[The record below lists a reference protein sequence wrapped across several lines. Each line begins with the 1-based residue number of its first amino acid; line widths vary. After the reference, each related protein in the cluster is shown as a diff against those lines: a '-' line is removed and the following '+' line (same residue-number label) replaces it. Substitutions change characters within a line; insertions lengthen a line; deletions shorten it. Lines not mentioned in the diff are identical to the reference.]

1 MTKCKRDIQK
11 QVKFPLAVRE
21 KKKKNVP
28 TDWLSKGADHCANIK
43 SLNGGLQQADPA
55 WELACLEYQ
64 MGPTQKLLTSFQVV

>member
-1 MTKCKRDIQK
+1 MQERHTETSEIPTGCK
-11 QVKFPLAVRE
+11 RE

-28 TDWLSKGADHCANIK
+28 TDWLSKGADHRANIK

-55 WELACLEYQ
+55 WELVCLEYQ